1 MKVIRKNEA
10 ATHQGTT
17 FTGPAQ
23 VTPLLPA
30 QPESGLRV
38 TLVSF
43 EDGAV
48 TYWHEHPGEQILYI
62 LSGEGRVGNEQ
73 EEIQVSAGDVVHA
86 GPGEKHWH
94 GAATSCSMSHL
105 SVTTIG
111 PPIWYD
117 EAPELYQFAGGGN
130 AK

>member
-1 MKVIRKNEA
+1 MKVIRQAEQTA
-10 ATHQGTT
+10 RAGTT

-30 QPESGLRV
+30 QPDSGLRV

-62 LSGEGRVGNEQ
+62 LSGEGRVGNGQ
-73 EEIQVSAGDVVHA
+73 EEIRVSAGDVVHA

-94 GAATSCSMSHL
+94 GAAPGRSMSHL
-105 SVTTIG
+105 SVTTVG

-117 EAPELYQFAGGGN
+117 EAPE
-130 AK
+130 